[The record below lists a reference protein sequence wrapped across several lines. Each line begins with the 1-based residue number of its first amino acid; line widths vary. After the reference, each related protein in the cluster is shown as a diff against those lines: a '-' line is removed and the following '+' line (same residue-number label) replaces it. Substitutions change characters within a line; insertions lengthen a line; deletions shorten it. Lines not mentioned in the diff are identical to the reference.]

1 MTDIKALD
9 LTELVGQLAPRLPDA
24 NKGDFGRLLV
34 VGGDIGMSGAPR
46 MAGEAALRAGAGLVK
61 VATRPEHAAT
71 LNIECPELMVSG
83 IPQPEALLPLLQQAT
98 HLVLGPG
105 LGQGDYGYGLWQMA
119 LKSDQPMV
127 LDADG
132 LNLLAQHPQKR
143 DNWILTPHLGEA
155 ARLLGTDI
163 ETIQG
168 DRPEAVRAL
177 HRYFSGIIVLK
188 GHGSLIYDGGKT
200 MYRCDYGNPG
210 MATAG
215 MGDVLSGV
223 IAGLMPQCDNLLTAA
238 QIGVCVHAMAGD
250 MAASSGQRGLIATD
264 LLPYIQQ
271 LLN

>member
-1 MTDIKALD
+1 MTNIKALD
-9 LTELVGQLAPRLPDA
+9 LTELMGYLAPRLPDA

-34 VGGDIGMSGAPR
+34 VGGGPGMPGAPR
-46 MAGEAALRAGAGLVK
+46 MAGEAALRSGAGLVK
-61 VATRPEHAAT
+61 VATYPEHAAT
-71 LNIECPELMVSG
+71 INVECPELMVTG
-83 IPQPEALLPLLQQAT
+83 ITQPDELIPLLEQAT
-98 HLVLGPG
+98 HIVLGPG
-105 LGQGDYGYGLWQMA
+105 LGQDDFAYGLWETV

-132 LNLLAQHPQKR
+132 LNLLALHPQKR

-163 ETIQG
+163 DNIKK
-168 DRPEAVRAL
+168 DRPEAIRTL
-177 HRYFSGIIVLK
+177 HQYFSGVVVLK
-188 GHGSLIYDGGKT
+188 GHGTLVYAGGDT

-223 IAGLMPQCDNLLTAA
+223 IAGLMPQCDSLLEAA
-238 QIGVCVHAMAGD
+238 QIGICVHAMAGD
-250 MAASSGQRGLIATD
+250 MAASSGQRGLLATD
-264 LLPYIQQ
+264 LFPYIQQ